1 MRVLHIIE
9 SAYRGTLE
17 EQDDTIVWLAHCLR
31 DAGANLTVLLK
42 DNAVNYAVLGED
54 SSGLRFGNWQ
64 QTRPPQIAAQL
75 SALIAKDVAV
85 HAVEEHLAV
94 RGLTGAARIRDVTL
108 VSRAALPE
116 LFEGHDQIWHW

>member
-31 DAGANLTVLLK
+31 NAGAELTVLLK
-42 DNAVNYAVLGED
+42 DNAVNYALLGED

-64 QTRPPQIAAQL
+64 QTRPPQIGAQL
-75 SALIAKDVAV
+75 ASLIAKQVPV
-85 HAVEEHLAV
+85 HVVHEHLAE
-94 RGLTGAARIRDVTL
+94 RGLVEAPRIPEVRVVARG
-108 VSRAALPE
+108 ALPS
-116 LFEGHDQIWHW
+116 LFEAHDQVWHW